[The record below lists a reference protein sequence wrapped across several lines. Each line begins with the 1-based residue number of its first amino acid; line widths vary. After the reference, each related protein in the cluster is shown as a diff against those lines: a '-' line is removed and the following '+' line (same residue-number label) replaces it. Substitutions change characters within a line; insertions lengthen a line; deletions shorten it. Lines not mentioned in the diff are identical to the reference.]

1 MLYIIT
7 ALKSEAQAFVEKYG
21 LIKKSSDGYT
31 IFENDELRVIVSGV
45 GIESAK
51 KAAAFLL
58 KNFAIEGNDIF
69 INIGICA
76 ADKRYKVGTL
86 INIDS
91 IAYNKEKH
99 TLKKSFLHTI
109 TCSDEELSSN
119 LYDIA
124 DMESFGFYEATKEIE
139 NRYIFKVV
147 SDNFE
152 PCKVTKD
159 GTKKLI
165 FNAIDAIMKE
175 VIR

>member
-1 MLYIIT
+1 MLYIVT

-21 LIKKSSDGYT
+21 LIKKSSGGYT
-31 IFENDELRVIVSGV
+31 VFENNDIRVVVSGV

-51 KAAAFLL
+51 KAAASLL
-58 KNFAIEGNDIF
+58 KNFLIDSDDIF

-76 ADKRYKVGTL
+76 ADKRYKIGTL
-86 INIDS
+86 LNIDS
-91 IAYNKEKH
+91 IAYKGEKY

-109 TCSDEELSSN
+109 TCSDEELFSS

-124 DMESFGFYEATKEIE
+124 DMESFGFYEATKELE

-165 FNAIDAIMKE
+165 FDAIDAVMKE
-175 VIR
+175 VTR